1 MESSKALPAEDSFS
15 EFASPQRSA
24 PADIA
29 RQRQALQ
36 KHYASVKDCFD
47 AVCEIILIVNDR
59 RQIVFF
65 NKQVPQLLGLSPE
78 SIYGLRPGE
87 ALNCMHACKN
97 PGGCG
102 TSRFCSE
109 CGAVNAIL
117 NSLSAQNDLRECR
130 IQQGQGTAFD
140 LLVKTTPLAV
150 DGETFCIVAIT
161 DVSHEK
167 RRRMLERIFFHDI
180 MNTAAGIQMLV
191 NSFRD
196 ANQPGLAELKQH
208 LVTASKQLM
217 EEIKS
222 QKELLAAESNELRP
236 VLSQVSACQVM
247 EDTVIRFEKL
257 FHQANVHLSYVHPLE
272 TVCFRTDPTLL
283 KRVLSNMVKNALE
296 ASACGQTVT
305 LSFRTIDRFVQFEVH
320 NPAYIEPRIQ
330 LQLFHRSF
338 STKGHGRGLGT
349 YSMKLLS
356 ERCLGGRV
364 DFESTPER
372 GTMFRVTCPL

>member
-1 MESSKALPAEDSFS
+1 MESSRALSVDASFS
-15 EFASPQRSA
+15 EFASPQRSGK
-24 PADIA
+24 ADIA

-36 KHYASVKDCFD
+36 RHYTSVKDCFD
-47 AVCEIILIVNDR
+47 AVCEIILIVNDC

-65 NKQVPQLLGLSPE
+65 NKQVPDLLGLAPE

-87 ALNCMHACKN
+87 ALNCMYACKN
-97 PGGCG
+97 PAGCG

-117 NSLSAQNDLRECR
+117 NSLSNQNDIRECR

-161 DVSHEK
+161 DISHEK

-180 MNTAAGIQMLV
+180 MNTAAGMQMLI

-196 ANQPGLAELKQH
+196 AGQPGLAELKQH

-222 QKELLAAESNELRP
+222 QKELLAAESNELKP

-247 EDTVIRFEKL
+247 EETLIRFEKL
-257 FHQANVHLSYVHPLE
+257 FHQADVHLSYVHPLE

-283 KRVLSNMVKNALE
+283 KRVLGNMVKNALE
-296 ASACGQTVT
+296 ASTPGQTVT
-305 LSFRTIDRFVQFEVH
+305 LSFRTTDRLVQFEVH
-320 NPAYIEPRIQ
+320 NPAYIEPVIQ
-330 LQLFHRSF
+330 LQLFQRSF
-338 STKGHGRGLGT
+338 STKGEGRGLGT

-364 DFESTPER
+364 EFSSIPER
-372 GTMFRVTCPL
+372 GTTFRAIYPR